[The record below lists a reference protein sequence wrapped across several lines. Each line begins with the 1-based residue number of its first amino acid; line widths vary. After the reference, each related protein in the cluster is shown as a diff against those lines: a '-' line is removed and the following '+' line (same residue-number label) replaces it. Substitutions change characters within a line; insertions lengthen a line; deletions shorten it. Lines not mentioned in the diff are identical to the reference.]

1 MCSLCISFLKCTSS
15 SKLEFRA
22 KSYSRFSTKSGAQD
36 SGSRPCPLGLVLGS
50 GPCSLGPELGSE
62 PCPMGSVECFLHVFE
77 GTGP

>member
-22 KSYSRFSTKSGAQD
+22 KSYSRFSTESEAQD
-36 SGSRPCPLGLVLGS
+36 SGSRPCPLGPVLGS
-50 GPCSLGPELGSE
+50 GPCSLGPELGSK
-62 PCPMGSVECFLHVFE
+62 PCPLGPVECFLHVFE